1 MATLHV
7 RNVPDDVYEALRARA
22 EQEGRSI
29 NAAAITIL
37 REALSPVDAQAMIED
52 IRRFR
57 ATTKLPQ
64 GQFAPEAIIR
74 RDRDSGHQRGP

>member
-22 EQEGRSI
+22 KSEGRSI

-37 REALSPVDAQAMIED
+37 RDALSPVDAEAMIED
-52 IRRFR
+52 LRRFR
-57 ATTKLPQ
+57 AQTRLPR
-64 GQFAPEAIIR
+64 GALAPEEIIR
-74 RDRDSGHQRGP
+74 QDRDSGHWRRP

>member
-22 EQEGRSI
+22 KSEGRSI

-37 REALSPVDAQAMIED
+37 RDALSPVDAEAMIED
-52 IRRFR
+52 LRRFR
-57 ATTKLPQ
+57 TQTKLPR
-64 GQFAPEAIIR
+64 GALAPEEIIR
-74 RDRDSGHQRGP
+74 RDRDSGHWRGP